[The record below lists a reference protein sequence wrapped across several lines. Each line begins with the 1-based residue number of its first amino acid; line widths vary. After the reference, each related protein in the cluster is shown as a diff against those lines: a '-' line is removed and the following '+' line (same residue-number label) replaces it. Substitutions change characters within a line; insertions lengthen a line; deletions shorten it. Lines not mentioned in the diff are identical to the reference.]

1 MAFYISRQPCNDNN
15 GMTPF
20 YRHLPI
26 CLLLSQKRA
35 ACCPNKGPVRPDHIL
50 SLSLYR
56 HTPKSR
62 VANSSILRHPPKVQR
77 RQYRSHRTYYYPDR
91 KVQSGLEQSPRIQ
104 SQSLRQSVSNRRRG
118 QGYPTATMLM
128 KRCTTLMAGLPL
140 KMSETKELGL
150 FEREP

>member
-1 MAFYISRQPCNDNN
+1 MFTGGVRGILYISRQPCNNNNNN

-20 YRHLPI
+20 YRYLPI

-62 VANSSILRHPPKVQR
+62 VASSFIPPHPPKVQR
-77 RQYRSHRTYYYPDR
+77 RQYRGHHTYYYPDR

-104 SQSLRQSVSNRRRG
+104 SQSLRQSVPSRRRG
-118 QGYPTATMLM
+118 RDYPTATMLM
-128 KRCTTLMAGLPL
+128 KRWTTLMAGLPL
-140 KMSETKELGL
+140 NMSETK
-150 FEREP
+150 